1 VTLTAEDVVILTS
14 DGVVEAKTASGE
26 LFGFERLE
34 QAIASG
40 PATNPQ
46 TMLDHLMNEVA
57 SFVAGAEPHDDLT
70 IVTFQV
76 QAATAS

>member
-34 QAIASG
+34 QTIATG
-40 PATNPQ
+40 PATTPQ
-46 TMLDHLMNEVA
+46 TMLDHPMNEVA
-57 SFVAGAEPHDDLT
+57 SFS
-70 IVTFQV
+70 QV
-76 QAATAS
+76 RSRTTT